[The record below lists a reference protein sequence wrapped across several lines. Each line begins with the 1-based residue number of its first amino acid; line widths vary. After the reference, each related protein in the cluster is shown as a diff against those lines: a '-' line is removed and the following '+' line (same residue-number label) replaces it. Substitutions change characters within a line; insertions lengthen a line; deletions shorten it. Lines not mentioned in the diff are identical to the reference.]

1 MFKTRLVI
9 FCLAAAVLLP
19 SAGYSARSSSPG
31 VFKGTGTLERV
42 VKEVT
47 KRQKSVLSLQATFKQ
62 EKILGLLAQPE
73 TSSGT
78 FFYQKPN
85 RVLWNY
91 AEPKPVTIVINNG
104 RLTTYYPQLNK
115 AETLE
120 VSRYQDKIFKYM
132 GATSALD
139 DLANYFDF
147 TFTDRAGDP
156 FRLDLKPNN
165 KLVARRVKSITIWID
180 REQYITSK
188 FEYVEK
194 DGDVTRYEFK
204 NIKINSPIPA
214 EKFTLKLPPNTRVEQ
229 LKTN

>member
-9 FCLAAAVLLP
+9 LCLSAAVVLP
-19 SAGYSARSSSPG
+19 STGFAARSAST

-42 VKEVT
+42 VNEVS
-47 KRQKSVLSLQATFKQ
+47 KRQKSVNSLQATFKQ

-73 TSSGT
+73 VSTGS
-78 FFYQKPN
+78 FFYEKPN

-91 AEPKPVTIVINNG
+91 ADPKPVTIAINNG
-104 RLTTYYPQLNK
+104 KMTTYYPQLNK

-120 VSRYQDKIFKYM
+120 VSKYQDRIFKYM

-156 FRLDLKPNN
+156 YRLDLKPNN

-180 REQYITSK
+180 RSTYITSK

-194 DGDVTRYEFK
+194 DGDVTRYEFN